1 MTLIWS
7 VIFSTW
13 SQARLL
19 LSSTI
24 PAKGFLCYYN
34 TSLNLMMIMMM
45 MMLVAMMMTM
55 MSSDL
60 TTHQPIRVV
69 ASKWYINLVSYR
81 NVYKDKKK
89 KKKKRWRKGSAT
101 ITSRSPSQTQRR
113 RGNRQ
118 SQTSANRTNVRKA
131 LRLALSLFPKRGN
144 RNAQRTE
151 KHKSKITQ
159 GKT

>member
-89 KKKKRWRKGSAT
+89 KKKRWRKGSAT
-101 ITSRSPSQTQRR
+101 ITSRSPSQTKEEEETDKAKQA
-113 RGNRQ
+113 Q
-118 SQTSANRTNVRKA
+118 IEQTYGKA
-131 LRLALSLFPKRGN
+131 LRLALSFPSEEIAMLKGLKN
-144 RNAQRTE
+144 TKA
-151 KHKSKITQ
+151 K
-159 GKT
+159 